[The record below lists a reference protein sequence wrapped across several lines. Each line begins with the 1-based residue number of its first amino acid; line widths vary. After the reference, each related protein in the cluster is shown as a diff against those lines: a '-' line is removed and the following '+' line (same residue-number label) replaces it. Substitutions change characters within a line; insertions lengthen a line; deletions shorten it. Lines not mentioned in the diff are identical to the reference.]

1 MFSVES
7 RNNRLIKKVFS
18 YKNLFNQY
26 SIQYQNNINNNYIHI
41 QYIYSIYVHIIKKW
55 FKKSL

>member
-18 YKNLFNQY
+18 YKNLFNQC
-26 SIQYQNNINNNYIHI
+26 SIQYQNNINNNYIHT

>member
-26 SIQYQNNINNNYIHI
+26 SIQYQNNINNNYIHT
-41 QYIYSIYVHIIKKW
+41 QYIYIV
-55 FKKSL
+55 FMCT